1 MGIKKDLNA
10 LLCIVLAVLA
20 KIEPQYFTVYFTL
33 LALLAKVETRSLMVE
48 FLNGPYCLRANMKN
62 GDMVFDRGGELV
74 HAIFGFCDIRN
85 FTDCTEV

>member
-1 MGIKKDLNA
+1 
-10 LLCIVLAVLA
+10 
-20 KIEPQYFTVYFTL
+20 
-33 LALLAKVETRSLMVE
+33 MVE
-48 FLNGPYCLRANMKN
+48 FLNGHRPLYCVRANMKN

>member
-1 MGIKKDLNA
+1 MLYCVLFWRYLLKLSLGT
-10 LLCIVLAVLA
+10 LLC
-20 KIEPQYFTVYFTL
+20 TL

>member
-1 MGIKKDLNA
+1 MLYCVLFWRYLLKLSLGT
-10 LLCIVLAVLA
+10 LLC
-20 KIEPQYFTVYFTL
+20 TL
-33 LALLAKVETRSLMVE
+33 LALLDKVETRSLMVE

>member
-1 MGIKKDLNA
+1 MAIDH
-10 LLCIVLAVLA
+10 CIV
-20 KIEPQYFTVYFTL
+20 
-33 LALLAKVETRSLMVE
+33 
-48 FLNGPYCLRANMKN
+48 RANMKN